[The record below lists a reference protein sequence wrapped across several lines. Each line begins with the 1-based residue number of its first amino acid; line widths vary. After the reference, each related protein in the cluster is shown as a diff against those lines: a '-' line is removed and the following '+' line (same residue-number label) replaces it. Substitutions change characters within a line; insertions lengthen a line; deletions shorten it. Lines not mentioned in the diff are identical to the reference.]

1 MMIDFTQVDLMTA
14 IITPFNEEG
23 KVDYPGLE
31 KLTEHLMKTGSRGFV
46 IGGTTGEAATM
57 THDEKIELYTK
68 FAQIVNGRVPVIA
81 GTGSNNTAQ
90 TVEFTREVSQIPGV
104 DLALVV
110 APYYNKPNQR
120 GIKAHLEAV
129 AEQSQIPLMIY
140 NIPGRTGIK
149 ISKETLVDLSHNP
162 QIAGVKQCADL
173 EDLEYIVEH
182 AAPDFLVYTG
192 EDLQALTAKTLGAKG
207 VISVASHVYGQA
219 MRTMYDEFEQGHLA
233 AAGKLQRQL
242 MPKMQALFMYPSPSP
257 VKAVLNAQGL
267 AAGGCRLPIVD
278 LNEAEKRQLA
288 LHLGLPETALLQH
301 LSLDLGVD

>member
-1 MMIDFTQVDLMTA
+1 MTNFDKADLMTA
-14 IITPFNEEG
+14 IITSFNKEG
-23 KVDYPGLE
+23 KVDYPGLKE
-31 KLTEHLMKTGSRGFV
+31 LAEHLINTGSNGFV
-46 IGGTTGEAATM
+46 IGGTTGETATM

-68 FAQIVNGRVPVIA
+68 FAQIIAGRVPVIA

-90 TVEFTREVSQIPGV
+90 TVAFTQEVGQIPGI
-104 DLALVV
+104 DMALVV

-120 GIKAHLEAV
+120 GITAHFETV
-129 AEQSQIPLMIY
+129 AANSPVPIIIY

-162 QIAGVKQCADL
+162 KIAGVKQCTDL

-182 AAPDFLVYTG
+182 AASDFLVYTG
-192 EDLQALTAKTLGAKG
+192 EDLQSLTAKVLGAKG
-207 VISVASHVYGQA
+207 VISVASHVYGSA
-219 MRTMYDEFEQGHLA
+219 MREMYDDLNQGKVA
-233 AAGKLQRQL
+233 AAGKLQRRL

-267 AAGGCRLPIVD
+267 PAGGCRLPIVD

-288 LHLGLPETALLQH
+288 VHLGLAESALLH
-301 LSLDLGVD
+301 KLPLELGV

>member
-1 MMIDFTQVDLMTA
+1 MTNFDKADLMTA
-14 IITPFNEEG
+14 IITSFNKEG
-23 KVDYPGLE
+23 KVDYPGLKE
-31 KLTEHLMKTGSRGFV
+31 LAEHLINTGSNGFV
-46 IGGTTGEAATM
+46 IGGTTGETATM

-68 FAQIVNGRVPVIA
+68 FAQIIAGRVPVIA

-90 TVEFTREVSQIPGV
+90 TVAFTQEVGQIPGI
-104 DLALVV
+104 DMALVV

-120 GIKAHLEAV
+120 GITAHFETV
-129 AEQSQIPLMIY
+129 AANSPVPIIIY

-162 QIAGVKQCADL
+162 KIAGVKQCTDL

-182 AAPDFLVYTG
+182 AASDFLVYTG
-192 EDLQALTAKTLGAKG
+192 EDLQSLTAKVLGAKG
-207 VISVASHVYGQA
+207 VISVASHVYGSA
-219 MRTMYDEFEQGHLA
+219 MREMYDDLDQGKVA
-233 AAGKLQRQL
+233 AAGKLQRRL

-267 AAGGCRLPIVD
+267 PAGGCRLPIVD

-288 LHLGLPETALLQH
+288 VHLGLADSALLH
-301 LSLDLGVD
+301 KLPLELGV

>member
-1 MMIDFTQVDLMTA
+1 MTNFDKADLMTA
-14 IITPFNEEG
+14 IITPFNKED
-23 KVDYPGLE
+23 KVDYPGLKE
-31 KLTEHLMKTGSRGFV
+31 LTEHLINTGSNGFV
-46 IGGTTGEAATM
+46 IGGTTGETTTM

-68 FAQIVNGRVPVIA
+68 FAQIIAGRVPVIA

-90 TVEFTREVSQIPGV
+90 TVAFTQEVGQIPGI
-104 DLALVV
+104 DMALVV

-120 GIKAHLEAV
+120 GITAHFETV
-129 AEQSQIPLMIY
+129 AANSPVPIIIY

-162 QIAGVKQCADL
+162 KIAGVKQCAEL

-182 AAPDFLVYTG
+182 AASDFLVYTG
-192 EDLQALTAKTLGAKG
+192 EDLQSLTAKVLGAKG
-207 VISVASHVYGQA
+207 VISVASHVYGSA
-219 MRTMYDEFEQGHLA
+219 MREMYDDLDQGKVA
-233 AAGKLQRQL
+233 AAGKLQRRL

-267 AAGGCRLPIVD
+267 PAGGCRLPIVD

-288 LHLGLPETALLQH
+288 VHLGLAESALLH
-301 LSLDLGVD
+301 KLPLELGV

>member
-1 MMIDFTQVDLMTA
+1 MTNFDKADLMTA
-14 IITPFNEEG
+14 IITPFNKEG
-23 KVDYPGLE
+23 KVDYPGLKE
-31 KLTEHLMKTGSRGFV
+31 LTEHLINTGSNGFV
-46 IGGTTGEAATM
+46 IGGTTGETATM

-68 FAQIVNGRVPVIA
+68 FAQIIAGRVPVIA

-90 TVEFTREVSQIPGV
+90 TVAFTQEVGQIPGI
-104 DLALVV
+104 DMALVV

-120 GIKAHLEAV
+120 GITAHFETV
-129 AEQSQIPLMIY
+129 AENSPVPIIIY

-162 QIAGVKQCADL
+162 KIAGVKQCTDL

-182 AAPDFLVYTG
+182 AASDFLVYTG
-192 EDLQALTAKTLGAKG
+192 EDLQSLTAKVLGAKG
-207 VISVASHVYGQA
+207 VISVASHVYGSA
-219 MRTMYDEFEQGHLA
+219 MREMYDDLDQGKVA
-233 AAGKLQRQL
+233 AAGKLQRRL

-267 AAGGCRLPIVD
+267 PAGGCRLPIVD

-288 LHLGLPETALLQH
+288 VHLGLAESALLH
-301 LSLDLGVD
+301 KLPLEIGV

>member
-1 MMIDFTQVDLMTA
+1 MTNFDKADLMTA
-14 IITPFNEEG
+14 IITPFNKEG
-23 KVDYPGLE
+23 KVDYPGLKE
-31 KLTEHLMKTGSRGFV
+31 LTEHLINTGSNGFV
-46 IGGTTGEAATM
+46 IGGTTGETATM

-68 FAQIVNGRVPVIA
+68 FAQIIAGRVPVIA

-90 TVEFTREVSQIPGV
+90 TVAFTQEVGQIPGI
-104 DLALVV
+104 DMALVV

-120 GIKAHLEAV
+120 GITAHFETV
-129 AEQSQIPLMIY
+129 AANSPVPIIIY

-162 QIAGVKQCADL
+162 KIAGVKQCAEL

-182 AAPDFLVYTG
+182 AASDFLVYTG
-192 EDLQALTAKTLGAKG
+192 EDLQSLTAKVLGAKG
-207 VISVASHVYGQA
+207 VISVASHVYGSA
-219 MRTMYDEFEQGHLA
+219 MREMYDDLDQGKVV
-233 AAGKLQRQL
+233 AAGKLQRRL

-267 AAGGCRLPIVD
+267 PAGGCRLPIVD

-288 LHLGLPETALLQH
+288 VHLGLAESALLH
-301 LSLDLGVD
+301 KLPLELGV